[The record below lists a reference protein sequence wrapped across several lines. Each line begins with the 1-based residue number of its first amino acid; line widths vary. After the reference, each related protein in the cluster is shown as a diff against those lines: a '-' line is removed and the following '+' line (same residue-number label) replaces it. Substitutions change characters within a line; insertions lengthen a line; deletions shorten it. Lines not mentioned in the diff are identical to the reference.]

1 MNKNLDSSLAV
12 FNAHHSC
19 LRATTSAYSYGTV
32 IHTPACCFSQSVR
45 AAGEYFDCG
54 LLSARRSQQIR
65 GPADRGNH
73 GWTVGLSET
82 KGGVP
87 LAPGC
92 MRLRASVI
100 LRAGP
105 SLSGFA
111 TLCRLYYTRFPL
123 SCWPPRPPKLSF
135 LLLAPCS
142 PRTPAAPAPTRTRTR
157 VGTQDPRPR

>member
-82 KGGVP
+82 KGGSPWPPVACASLP
-87 LAPGC
+87 S
-92 MRLRASVI
+92 LRDSLQTHHSRVLRHYAVSTI
-100 LRAGP
+100 RAFRCRAG
-105 SLSGFA
+105 
-111 TLCRLYYTRFPL
+111 RLDHRSFRFF
-123 SCWPPRPPKLSF
+123 SSR
-135 LLLAPCS
+135 
-142 PRTPAAPAPTRTRTR
+142 PAPLVRRQHRHGQEHAR
-157 VGTQDPRPR
+157 V